1 MIRNK
6 KSPKGFSQHK
16 NGVINVASN
25 LAEANNFVEAS
36 SHDEANMTVVASSFV
51 EASKTVGANKSGEEN
66 NQNLKIVVFPLL
78 I

>member
-51 EASKTVGANKSGEEN
+51 EANKSGEEN
-66 NQNLKIVVFPLL
+66 NQNQNLKIVVFPLL